1 MFFGIIR
8 PYKGLDLLIKAFD
21 LLRKTKNNIELLI
34 VGENYESINNYQS
47 LKEFSN
53 NKKYIRFINKF
64 IDEKMLKYWF
74 SAADIVIQPYK
85 NASQSGV
92 TSLAINFEKILITT
106 KTGGLSE
113 LIENEKNGFICEV
126 NFHDIYRTIDK
137 ALNCDKNIVIKNLRR
152 TKKKL
157 SWKNFTKKLF

>member
-1 MFFGIIR
+1 
-8 PYKGLDLLIKAFD
+8 
-21 LLRKTKNNIELLI
+21 
-34 VGENYESINNYQS
+34 
-47 LKEFSN
+47 
-53 NKKYIRFINKF
+53 
-64 IDEKMLKYWF
+64 MLKYWF

-137 ALNCDKNIVIKNLRR
+137 ALNCDKNMVLKNLRR
-152 TKKKL
+152 TKKNL
-157 SWKNFTKKLF
+157 SWKNFTKKLFKNS